1 MARQGG
7 LLLFCSMLRDTGVV
21 IYSTG
26 FSDSLAEELR
36 GGLLKSRVARGTRD
50 DQGVKC

>member
-7 LLLFCSMLRDTGVV
+7 LLLLYSMLCDPGVV
-21 IYSTG
+21 LYSTG
-26 FSDSLAEELR
+26 FSDSLAEGLR

-50 DQGVKC
+50 DRAVKC